1 MKISR
6 IFGLMLAVI
15 ATAAFTSSAWAVNCP
30 PGKRYYCQ
38 GSKCSCV

>member
-1 MKISR
+1 MIKSI
-6 IFGLMLAVI
+6 LMVL
-15 ATAAFTSSAWAVNCP
+15 TAAFTISIVSASAYAASCP

>member
-1 MKISR
+1 MKKLLLLVCALSFLGSIIPADAQS
-6 IFGLMLAVI
+6 
-15 ATAAFTSSAWAVNCP
+15 CP